1 MKIFAAAFALLLA
14 APPARA
20 GGTQETT
27 LRQTGDRLFSMSDQ
41 DYRDLV
47 AQPESAG
54 KPWSKLDRPAMLG
67 ATYRRLASLRYRAA
81 LDGGLDPALKP
92 RAEAALGGVTKAGRA
107 VGDDAKSA
115 APDSDLIQQVGWLDP
130 PPPVH
135 TVGSVAAVRGG
146 RKLSTDDDKA
156 VSALLASIDSADK
169 ALDDGATP
177 AKRAQTQFEAG
188 QQYEK
193 IASIVSK
200 PAPAEAAPAPAAPAA
215 PVLSAKEIYQKDAPS
230 IVLILAGR
238 PTGEGELGTGSV
250 IDDKGRVLTN
260 AHVIVDDK
268 TGQPYP
274 SVRVYLKPAKITGDP
289 KEDLA
294 DPIVAKVAR
303 YDRAL
308 DLAVLELARNPR
320 VPALNL
326 GDDAG
331 VETGDPVVAIGH
343 PEQGGLWTLT
353 QGVVSTVLA
362 DLGGVPGKDAFQTDA
377 SINRGNSGGPLIDR
391 SGTIIGINTSMARK
405 AADGLTITS
414 VNFSIKSSVARRWL
428 GGESRPA
435 AVASAP
441 AAAAPAAVAPVV
453 DDHAAPPPAPVASLP
468 PAPKTKPVMITPA
481 KPFRAED
488 LVEKQMKEM
497 EDLGDEMHDEIQRRA
512 SQTP

>member
-1 MKIFAAAFALLLA
+1 MKIFAAAFAVI
-14 APPARA
+14 
-20 GGTQETT
+20 
-27 LRQTGDRLFSMSDQ
+27 
-41 DYRDLV
+41 V
-47 AQPESAG
+47 A
-54 KPWSKLDRPAMLG
+54 
-67 ATYRRLASLRYRAA
+67 
-81 LDGGLDPALKP
+81 
-92 RAEAALGGVTKAGRA
+92 
-107 VGDDAKSA
+107 
-115 APDSDLIQQVGWLDP
+115 
-130 PPPVH
+130 
-135 TVGSVAAVRGG
+135 
-146 RKLSTDDDKA
+146 
-156 VSALLASIDSADK
+156 
-169 ALDDGATP
+169 
-177 AKRAQTQFEAG
+177 
-188 QQYEK
+188 
-193 IASIVSK
+193 
-200 PAPAEAAPAPAAPAA
+200 AAPAFAAPSDEVKLPPAATAPAV

-238 PTGEGELGTGSV
+238 PTGQGELGTGSV
-250 IDDKGRVLTN
+250 IDASGRVLTN

-274 SVRVYLKPAKITGDP
+274 TIHVYMKPAKITGDP

-308 DLAVLELARNPR
+308 DLAVLELDRNPR
-320 VPALNL
+320 VTALNL

-435 AVASAP
+435 SVASAP
-441 AAAAPAAVAPVV
+441 AAAAPAVAAPVAAAPAAPAV
-453 DDHAAPPPAPVASLP
+453 DDHSAPPAAPAAGLP
-468 PAPKTKPVMITPA
+468 PAPKTKPVIVTPA
-481 KPFRAED
+481 KPFRADD
-488 LVEKQMKEM
+488 LLEKQMKEM
-497 EDLGDEMHDEIQRRA
+497 DDLGDEMHDEIQRRA
-512 SQTP
+512 TQTP